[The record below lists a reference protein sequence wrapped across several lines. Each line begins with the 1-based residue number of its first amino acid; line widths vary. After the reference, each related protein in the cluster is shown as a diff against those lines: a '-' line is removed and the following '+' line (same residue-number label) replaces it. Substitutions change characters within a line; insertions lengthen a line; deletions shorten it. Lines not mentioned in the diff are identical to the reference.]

1 MDKLPP
7 LKIFH
12 ALSSYKDEDSPYYD
26 EENLLPDW
34 ATQSDL
40 LLQILRPWPDS
51 AIGGQE
57 DTLQLWVLKPGR
69 QLYEQVETLVLEGL
83 ITFPRFITLGKEH
96 LEEGISKV
104 KFDVRTEAGGFYESE
119 AVTFTIDKQVPLNG
133 QTPVEAVIDD
143 ELTYGAGVTKEY
155 LKAHCYMVPVV
166 IPVYEGQRTGQQIT
180 VFCGGPGAPPV
191 AVAVVRTPD
200 PINVPGGQALPT
212 VVPIPDYVFLSLANG
227 THMLFYRI
235 ANRAGV
241 QTGNAKG
248 VFILVKHSG
257 PDATSM
263 TWNGGRQSP
272 KQHR

>member
-7 LKIFH
+7 LKVFH
-12 ALSSYKDEDSPYYD
+12 ALSSHKDEDSPYYD

-34 ATQSDL
+34 ATQADL

-51 AIGGQE
+51 AIEGQK
-57 DTLQLWVLKPGR
+57 DTLQLWILKPGR
-69 QLYEQVETLVLEGL
+69 QLYERIETLVLENL

-104 KFDVRTEAGGFYESE
+104 KFDVKTQAGGVYESE
-119 AVTFTIDKQVPLNG
+119 AVTFTIDKQVPLDG
-133 QTPVEAVIDD
+133 QTPVKAVIDE
-143 ELTYGAGVTKEY
+143 ELTYGAGVTKAY
-155 LKAHCYMVPVV
+155 LKAHCYMVPVI
-166 IPVYEGQRTGQQIT
+166 IPVYENQRTGHQVT
-180 VFCGGPGAPPV
+180 VFCGGPDAPPV

-200 PINVPGGQALPT
+200 PLNVPGGQALPT
-212 VVPIPDYVFLSLANG
+212 VVSIPDYVFFSLANG

-241 QTGNAKG
+241 QTENSKG

-257 PDATSM
+257 PGATNK
-263 TWNGGRQSP
+263 TPNDGRRPP
-272 KQHR
+272 KPHR